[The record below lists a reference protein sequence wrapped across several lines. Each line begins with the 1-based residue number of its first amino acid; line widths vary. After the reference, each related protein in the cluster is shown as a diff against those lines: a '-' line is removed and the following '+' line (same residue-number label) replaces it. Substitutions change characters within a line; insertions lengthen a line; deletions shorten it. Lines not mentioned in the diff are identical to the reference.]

1 MNDATGSDRAE
12 SPPRG
17 YQASGGLVPVP
28 DPTLLT
34 TNLVEKAISA
44 LRAELSVQFN
54 AMAEATRLVRE
65 GHIKLIEDTQIQIKK
80 CVDQAKELWDAK
92 NSGTEERVKKLD
104 EVSKEQFA
112 RIAIQFDERDK
123 RTEQLSQAQKEAA
136 NALSLASATAI
147 AAALQA
153 QKEAAGAQNDSNA
166 ASITKSEAAFTKQ
179 IDQMAVLVQQ
189 IQKGNDDK
197 VADLKAQISNLASR
211 LDRGEGK
218 QSGGRDVWGYVVGA
232 IGLVIA
238 ATSVIVLAA
247 SHFAIAVH

>member
-1 MNDATGSDRAE
+1 MMAERTGSERAE

-17 YQASGGLVPVP
+17 YQSDGGLVPVP

-34 TNLVEKAISA
+34 TSLVEKAVSN
-44 LRAELSVQFN
+44 LKQELETRFAS
-54 AMAEATRLVRE
+54 MAEATKLVRE
-65 GHIKLIEDTQIQIKK
+65 AYDKLVYDVPIHLKSALADLRDLIAA
-80 CVDQAKELWDAK
+80 QAQ
-92 NSGTEERVKKLD
+92 GTEERIRKLD

-179 IDQMAVLVQQ
+179 IDQITVLITA

-197 VADLKAQISNLASR
+197 VADLKTAIGSLASR
-211 LDRGEGK
+211 LDRGEGGH
-218 QSGGRDVWGYVVGA
+218 SGSKDTWGYILAV
-232 IGLVIA
+232 IGLL
-238 ATSVIVLAA
+238 LALGTFLFLTLHMPV
-247 SHFAIAVH
+247 SR